1 MGLVPASA
9 DGHFAEPLLC
19 IFEEMKA
26 DRMHKGLDPCA
37 R

>member
-1 MGLVPASA
+1 MRLLPASA

-19 IFEEMKA
+19 IFEETKA
-26 DRMHKGLDPCA
+26 DHMHRGPDPCA